1 LSVSLLLLLFIS
13 IQAAKGDHFK
23 VAGGGRHDSED
34 DSSDEENE
42 NEDAKP
48 EIAFSAV
55 ATFLATTLVEV

>member
-1 LSVSLLLLLFIS
+1 LFILLK
-13 IQAAKGDHFK
+13 AAKGDHFK
-23 VAGGGRHDSED
+23 VAGGGRHDSDD
-34 DSSDEENE
+34 DSTDEENE